1 MPDIEINDQ
10 ITLIETV
17 YNPFETKWQK
27 CGKEIGAKTVNGLE
41 MFIYQGIASIELWMG
56 EKISEKI
63 ELEKVKK
70 VLKSE
75 LC

>member
-1 MPDIEINDQ
+1 
-10 ITLIETV
+10 
-17 YNPFETKWQK
+17 
-27 CGKEIGAKTVNGLE
+27 